1 MSKTVSINHK
11 AYIITGP
18 TSGIGRAT
26 AFELAKHG
34 TVVLVG
40 RDRQRLNEVKKA
52 IEQKGQNAVTV
63 VCDLS
68 DISSVRRAAGE
79 IIALNLQ
86 IVGLL
91 NKRGH
96 HADASDKEL
105 IGLGPIVRDEPS
117 RPVCS
122 DRSARAASA

>member
-1 MSKTVSINHK
+1 MSKTVFTNRR

-18 TSGIGRAT
+18 TSGIGHTT
-26 AFELAKHG
+26 AFELARHN

-40 RDRQRLNEVKKA
+40 RDRVRLDEVKKA
-52 IEQKGQNAVTV
+52 IEQKGANAATV

-68 DISSVRRAAGE
+68 DISSLRRAAGK
-79 IIALNLQ
+79 IIARIADRRPAQ
-86 IVGLL
+86 Q
-91 NKRGH
+91 RGD

-117 RPVCS
+117 RPVRA